1 MEEKI
6 ISVTPISKE
15 ENLYSRLVWNKDGTL
30 VYDDGGKPWEVSYV
44 RVAAM
49 ATVEN
54 GIGFDIDETESS
66 VKYLTVWNRSELCS
80 EYYLGYVDEEN
91 NTFEPLVR
99 QMNFD
104 VNGKQQVSPY
114 ILLNSVEEIACDRF
128 GNVVEQIN

>member
-1 MEEKI
+1 MMEEKI

-15 ENLYSRLVWNKDGTL
+15 EKLYARLVWNEDGTL
-30 VYDDGGKPWEVSYV
+30 VYEDGGKPWEVSYV
-44 RVAAM
+44 RVVAM

-54 GIGFDIDETESS
+54 GIGFPIDETESS

-128 GNVVEQIN
+128 GNVGE